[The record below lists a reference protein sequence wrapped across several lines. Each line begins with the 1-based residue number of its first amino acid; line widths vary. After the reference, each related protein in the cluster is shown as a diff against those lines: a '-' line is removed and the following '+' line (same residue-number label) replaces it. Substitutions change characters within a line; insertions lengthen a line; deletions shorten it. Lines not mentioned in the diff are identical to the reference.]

1 MGVILA
7 DYLLGLDAGTTSVKA
22 ALFDHQ
28 GTCLGIGREEYQLST
43 PSAEQAEL
51 DAEIYWQSSVKAIR
65 AATQA
70 SGVSPKRVRAIAVS
84 SQGETT
90 IPLNAQGVPLRPA
103 LVWLDNRSIL
113 QAQWLASR
121 FDRQQV
127 YEVTGVPEIV
137 PTWSAC
143 KILWIRQNE
152 PRVFEQVYKYLLVKD
167 YLVYRL
173 TGEFVT
179 DGATACTSL
188 LYDIRH
194 HQWWPEML
202 EAVGITAGQLP
213 EITNPGG
220 PAGRLNQAA
229 AEALGMT
236 RQTLVVN
243 GGMDQAAGAIGAG
256 SITSEVISE
265 TTGAALA
272 IQVTIP
278 YPELHTPYLF
288 PVYVHCLEGMYLFVP
303 VLPTGGMAFKW
314 FRDVFGDGEIQKA
327 KETGQDAYDLL
338 TEQAAKVAPGS
349 EGLVMLPHLMGAFSP
364 EENPAARG
372 VFSGFTL
379 GHSKGHFVRAILEG
393 VAFNLRQILA
403 ALNQAGYHFSE
414 IRTSGGGARS
424 PLWNQ
429 IKADVV
435 GMPIVTLANEETALL
450 GDAILAGV
458 ACGVFSSVAE
468 ACNQMVS
475 LKERIQPGEQRVAYE
490 KAYQRYDDLNQCL
503 GPYFRSNYSG

>member
-1 MGVILA
+1 LA

-22 ALFDHQ
+22 ALFDNL
-28 GTCLGIGREEYQLST
+28 GICLGIGREEYQLST

-51 DAEIYWQSSVKAIR
+51 EAEIYWQSSVNAIR
-65 AATQA
+65 TATHAADVPLAQ
-70 SGVSPKRVRAIAVS
+70 VRAIAVS

-90 IPLNAQGVPLRPA
+90 IPLNAQGTPLRPA
-103 LVWLDNRSIL
+103 LVWLDNRSRS
-113 QAQWLASR
+113 QAQWLAYHI
-121 FDRQQV
+121 DRQKV
-127 YEVTGVPEIV
+127 YEVTGVPEIT

-152 PRVFEQVYKYLLVKD
+152 PKIFEQVYKYLLVKD

-173 TGEFVT
+173 TGEIVT

-202 EAVGITAGQLP
+202 DAVGISPSHLPVITRPGEAVGHLT
-213 EITNPGG
+213 G
-220 PAGRLNQAA
+220 PAAEVLGLNK
-229 AEALGMT
+229 
-236 RQTLVVN
+236 QTLVIN
-243 GGMDQAAGAIGAG
+243 GGMDQAVAAIGAG
-256 SITSEVISE
+256 SITSDVISE

-272 IQVTIP
+272 IQVTTP
-278 YPELHTPYLF
+278 YPDMRSNNRIPL
-288 PVYVHCLEGMYLFVP
+288 YVHSLPDLYLYVP

-314 FRDVFGDGEIQKA
+314 FRDAFGRSEIQVA
-327 KETGQDAYDLL
+327 KESGRDAYDLL
-338 TEQAAKVAPGS
+338 TEMAARVPPGCD
-349 EGLVMLPHLMGAFSP
+349 GLVMLPHLMGAFSP
-364 EENPAARG
+364 EENPTARG

-379 GHSKGHFVRAILEG
+379 RHDKGHFVRAILEG

-403 ALNQAGYHFSE
+403 ALNQVGYHFGE
-414 IRTSGGGARS
+414 VRTSGGGARS

-429 IKADVV
+429 IKADVC
-435 GMPIVTLANEETALL
+435 GIPIVTLANEETALL

-458 ACGVFSSVAE
+458 ACGVFNSVAE
-468 ACNQMVS
+468 ACAQMVAI
-475 LKERIQPGEQRVAYE
+475 KERIPPSNHSPVYE
-490 KAYQRYDDLNQCL
+490 KLYQRYSELNQCL